1 MRISMSLLSI
11 VLSII
16 VLFTSC
22 NAQDNAPYEP
32 SVYTK
37 DEVLHLFDENVALF
51 ENVVTIISNNDEFY
65 EKGRVNEFT
74 DADIVSP
81 NDDAITYF
89 DETDKKM
96 ILEAFQLKPYMILYD
111 YARRF
116 VTITFL
122 ANGDDESYTF
132 LFWTS
137 SDEKAFD
144 DYQAF
149 LSQNYILNNMS
160 EKCVMYYIKSMP

>member
-1 MRISMSLLSI
+1 
-11 VLSII
+11 
-16 VLFTSC
+16 
-22 NAQDNAPYEP
+22 
-32 SVYTK
+32 
-37 DEVLHLFDENVALF
+37 
-51 ENVVTIISNNDEFY
+51 
-65 EKGRVNEFT
+65 
-74 DADIVSP
+74 
-81 NDDAITYF
+81 
-89 DETDKKM
+89 M
-96 ILEAFQLKPYMILYD
+96 ILEVFQLKPYLILYD